1 VRSLQERIAGSETAK
16 AAGLAAAA
24 LASNGI
30 AVVVTVVFTR
40 LLGDEDYGALA
51 ALLSTFTILAVAG
64 SSLQVA
70 VARDTA
76 LGKLGGDAGAAAAL
90 KGWTRTL
97 LVALVAVSAA
107 SVLLREPASA
117 LIGVQEEQWAVAAV
131 APTGV
136 LWLLLSLQR
145 GVLQGMHAYAPVGAS
160 VVLEAVGRL
169 IAGCALVLLGAGV
182 AGAFLGTPLAM
193 AATSVAL
200 AEVLRRRA
208 GDQAPARHW
217 RLRALVAGGWAP
229 IAGLLLLAA
238 LQNVDVIMAKREV
251 GSGEAGAYAAAV
263 VAAKLVVWTAIGI
276 GLHLLPEATR
286 RAAEGHDPRPV
297 LFRALAL
304 LALVA
309 VPSLAIFALAPETLL
324 RLAFGEEFVRASD
337 ALFVLGLAMTLLA
350 ISTLAVQYM
359 LALHRTAFLWV
370 LGVVAV
376 LEPLLLSGGDPEMR
390 SFAAIVL
397 ALQCVAALSSLLL
410 GLRARPAPA
419 VVATAG

>member
-1 VRSLQERIAGSETAK
+1 
-16 AAGLAAAA
+16 
-24 LASNGI
+24 
-30 AVVVTVVFTR
+30 
-40 LLGDEDYGALA
+40 
-51 ALLSTFTILAVAG
+51 
-64 SSLQVA
+64 
-70 VARDTA
+70 
-76 LGKLGGDAGAAAAL
+76 
-90 KGWTRTL
+90 
-97 LVALVAVSAA
+97 
-107 SVLLREPASA
+107 
-117 LIGVQEEQWAVAAV
+117 
-131 APTGV
+131 
-136 LWLLLSLQR
+136 
-145 GVLQGMHAYAPVGAS
+145 
-160 VVLEAVGRL
+160 
-169 IAGCALVLLGAGV
+169 
-182 AGAFLGTPLAM
+182 
-193 AATSVAL
+193 
-200 AEVLRRRA
+200 
-208 GDQAPARHW
+208 
-217 RLRALVAGGWAP
+217 
-229 IAGLLLLAA
+229 
-238 LQNVDVIMAKREV
+238 MAKREMA
-251 GSGEAGAYAAAV
+251 SGEAGAYAAAV

-397 ALQCVAALSSLLL
+397 ALQCVAALSSLCSA
-410 GLRARPAPA
+410 LRARPAPA
-419 VVATAG
+419 VAAAAPERWVADR